1 MKISAALKIRR
12 VAGILLVEC
21 VTYIAVLVILAG
33 FGTATFYLCW
43 DHSKAVVCATD
54 DIGSALRA
62 GERWRA
68 DVRNATG
75 EITVEDST
83 NGEVMRI
90 PGPGEEVVYHFES
103 GDVRREIPGRE
114 NSQLLLARVNT
125 SQ

>member
-1 MKISAALKIRR
+1 M
-12 VAGILLVEC
+12 
-21 VTYIAVLVILAG
+21 
-33 FGTATFYLCW
+33 
-43 DHSKAVVCATD
+43 VCATD

-90 PGPGEEVVYHFES
+90 PGPGEEVIYHFES
-103 GDVRREIPGRE
+103 GTVRREIPGRE

-125 SQ
+125 SQMTRNLARWRDGVAVAGTGAWWCGRPETQLPLLFTFETARTKP